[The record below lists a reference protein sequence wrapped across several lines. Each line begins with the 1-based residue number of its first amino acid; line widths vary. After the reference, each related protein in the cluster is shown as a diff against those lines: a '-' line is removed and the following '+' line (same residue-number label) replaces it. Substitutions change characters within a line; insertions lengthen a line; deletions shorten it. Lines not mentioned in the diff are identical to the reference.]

1 MNNISMGVIVGFVG
15 IVFSA
20 VFVLMI
26 GLTTPASGGARM
38 RRTLQRRLERIG
50 ADGMQDNASIIR
62 EKYLKSLSPL
72 ERQLEEL
79 PFMDKLS
86 VMCEQSG
93 RPAPGYRVV
102 MASCLLGALAGIAV
116 GALSQSLLLGLLA
129 AAAGMIGPYLQLS
142 MRRRKRLEKIEEQLP
157 DAIDVMKRALRAGH
171 PFSAALKLV
180 ADDMDQPIAKEFEL
194 TFSEVNYGN
203 DVRRAMLGLLTRV
216 PSVTVMAL
224 VTSVLVQRETG
235 GNLAEILDQIAKVV
249 RGRFRFQRKVRTL
262 TAEGRMSAWV
272 LAMVPLALV
281 VVLSVVSPAYL
292 PVLLKDPMGHKV
304 LFAAGGLFLLGIL
317 WIRSLIRIEV

>member
-1 MNNISMGVIVGFVG
+1 MGNLSSGVIVGFVG

-20 VFVLMI
+20 VFVLML
-26 GLTTPASGGARM
+26 GLTMPASGGARM
-38 RRTLQRRLERIG
+38 RRTLRRRLERIG
-50 ADGMQDNASIIR
+50 ADDMQDNASIIR

-79 PFMDKLS
+79 PFMDTLS

-93 RPAPGYRVV
+93 RPSPGYRVV
-102 MASCLLGALAGIAV
+102 MASLLLGALAAILV
-116 GALSQSLLLGLLA
+116 GAASQSLLLGLLA
-129 AAAGMIGPYLQLS
+129 ASAATIGPYLRLS
-142 MRRRKRLEKIEEQLP
+142 MRRRKRFERIEEQLP

-171 PFSAALKLV
+171 PFNSALKLV

-194 TFSEVNYGN
+194 TFSDVNYGN
-203 DVRRAMLGLLTRV
+203 DVRRAMIGLLTRV

-281 VVLSVVSPAYL
+281 VVLSLVSPTYL

-304 LFAAGGLFLLGIL
+304 LFAAGGLFLVGIL

>member
-1 MNNISMGVIVGFVG
+1 MGNLSTGVIVGFVG

-20 VFVLMI
+20 VFVLML
-26 GLTTPASGGARM
+26 GLTMPASGGARM
-38 RRTLQRRLERIG
+38 RRTLRRRLERIG
-50 ADGMQDNASIIR
+50 ADDLQDNASIIR

-79 PFMDKLS
+79 PFMDTLS
-86 VMCEQSG
+86 VLCEQSG
-93 RPAPGYRVV
+93 RPSPGYRVV
-102 MASCLLGALAGIAV
+102 MTSLLLGALAGILV
-116 GALSQSLLLGLLA
+116 GAASQSLLLGLLA
-129 AAAGMIGPYLQLS
+129 ASAAMIGPYLRLS
-142 MRRRKRLEKIEEQLP
+142 MRRRKRFEKIEEQLP

-171 PFSAALKLV
+171 PFNSALKLV

-194 TFSEVNYGN
+194 TFSDVNYGN
-203 DVRRAMLGLLTRV
+203 DVRRAMIGLLTRV

-281 VVLSVVSPAYL
+281 VVLSLVSPTYL
-292 PVLLKDPMGHKV
+292 PVLLKDPMGHKI
-304 LFAAGGLFLLGIL
+304 LFAAGGLFLVGIF